1 MSTSAESGTTNTTET
16 ARPTNSAGGRGR
28 QKGKKDVDSSIGV
41 MGGLTLLLMILA
53 YMKGP
58 DLPLRGLQTSW
69 TLLQDVWLPL
79 LLGFLLAG
87 FFDVLVS
94 REFLVKWMGEQS
106 GAKGILIGW
115 LIGLAMPGGPYVV
128 FPIAASLFNQGVGVG
143 PLVTFITA
151 KSLLSPTRLFSWE
164 VPFLGWPFVA
174 ARAIPSF
181 LLPPLV
187 GLIGQRLFTYFNNR

>member
-1 MSTSAESGTTNTTET
+1 MSTSADSGTANTKG
-16 ARPTNSAGGRGR
+16 AGKPTSAASARGR
-28 QKGKKDVDSSIGV
+28 QKGKKGVDSSIGV
-41 MGGLTLLLMILA
+41 MGGLVLVMVILA
-53 YMKGP
+53 YMKGS
-58 DLPLRGLQTSW
+58 DLPLRGLQTTW
-69 TLLQDVWLPL
+69 ALLQDVWLPL

-106 GAKGILIGW
+106 GSKGILIGW

-164 VPFLGWPFVA
+164 APFMGWPFAA

-187 GLIGQRLFTYFNNR
+187 GLIGQRLFTFFNR

>member
-1 MSTSAESGTTNTTET
+1 MESGV
-16 ARPTNSAGGRGR
+16 TNSKATEKPAGTANARGR
-28 QKGKKDVDSSIGV
+28 QKGKKGVDSSLIV
-41 MGGLTLLLMILA
+41 MGGLTLLLALLA
-53 YMKGP
+53 YIKGP

-69 TLLQDVWLPL
+69 TLLQDVWLQL

-106 GAKGILIGW
+106 GTKGILIGW

-164 VPFLGWPFVA
+164 APFLGWPFAA
-174 ARAIPSF
+174 ARAIPSL
-181 LLPPLV
+181 LLPL
-187 GLIGQRLFTYFNNR
+187 

>member
-1 MSTSAESGTTNTTET
+1 MSTPVESGTASAKATEKPTNT
-16 ARPTNSAGGRGR
+16 ASARGR
-28 QKGKKDVDSSIGV
+28 QKGKKGVDYSIGV
-41 MGGLTLLLMILA
+41 MGGLTMLLVILA

-69 TLLQDVWLPL
+69 SLLQDVWLPL

-164 VPFLGWPFVA
+164 APFLGWPFAA

-187 GLIGQRLFTYFNNR
+187 GLIGQRLFTFFNR